1 MKVASSL
8 PLLTIFASAA
18 SAFGLNGGVTS
29 MAQTTR
35 KNVIPKAP
43 MVQPVDIQG
52 NRLSSVVS
60 FLLYTSYTHKSS

>member
-18 SAFGLNGGVTS
+18 SAFGLNGGVTTS
-29 MAQTTR
+29 LASQTTR
-35 KNVIPKAP
+35 SSSIPKAP
-43 MVQPVDIQG
+43 PTSMVQPVDIQG

-60 FLLYTSYTHKSS
+60 